1 MNALR
6 ELGSFYGT
14 DKVDHG
20 YIDIY
25 SQLFESI
32 KDKKNNV
39 LEIGVWAGS
48 SISMWSNYFSNSH
61 IMGMDVPKEIKENT
75 IYPFSVEQSAQLAA
89 HLGNVS
95 LFFGDSGSRENFG
108 EMTAYLESITG
119 RKEFDVII
127 DDGSHF
133 QHDIMVALGGL
144 FKYLS
149 SGGIYIIEDI
159 VTEQDL
165 EAGSQWWGH
174 SEESHHV
181 GGFHDDEIMLAGSEI
196 DIKNSVSHVMKE
208 FGKTNIMNSKYLTE
222 EENMYLTENIASF
235 SHYPAKQG
243 PIKCESEFVVLHK
256 K

>member
-20 YIDIY
+20 YIDVY
-25 SQLFESI
+25 SELFESI
-32 KDKKNNV
+32 KDEKNNV
-39 LEIGVWAGS
+39 LEIGVWGGA
-48 SISMWSNYFSNSH
+48 SICMWSKYFSNSH
-61 IMGMDVPKEIKENT
+61 IMGMDVPTEIKENT

-89 HLGNVS
+89 SLGNVS
-95 LFFGDSGSRENFG
+95 LFFGDSGSRENFD
-108 EMTAYLESITG
+108 EMTTYLESITG

-133 QHDIMVALGGL
+133 QHDIMVGLGGL

-159 VTEQDL
+159 TPYRDL
-165 EAGSQWWGH
+165 ENGAQWWGH

-181 GGFHDDEIMLAGSEI
+181 GGFHDDETMLAGSGI
-196 DIKNSVSHVMKE
+196 DIENSVSYVMEE
-208 FGKTNIMNSKYLTE
+208 FDKTGVMNSKFLTE
-222 EENMYLTENIASF
+222 DENTYLTENISSF
-235 SHYPAKQG
+235 VIYPAKTD
-243 PIKCESEFVVLHK
+243 PIKCGSEIVVLHK

>member
-1 MNALR
+1 MNTLKS
-6 ELGSFYGT
+6 LGSFYGT

-25 SQLFESI
+25 SELFESI
-32 KDKKNNV
+32 KDEKNNV
-39 LEIGVWAGS
+39 LEIGVWGGA
-48 SISMWSNYFSNSH
+48 SICMWSKYFSNSH
-61 IMGMDVPKEIKENT
+61 IMGMDVPTEIKENT

-89 HLGNVS
+89 SLGNVS
-95 LFFGDSGSRENFG
+95 LFFGDSGSRENFD
-108 EMTAYLESITG
+108 EMTTHLESITG

-133 QHDIMVALGGL
+133 QHDMMVGLGGL

-159 VTEQDL
+159 APYREL
-165 EAGSQWWGH
+165 ENGAQWWGH

-181 GGFHDDEIMLAGSEI
+181 GGFHDDETMLAGSEI
-196 DIKNSVSHVMKE
+196 DITNSVSYVMEE
-208 FGKTNIMNSKYLTE
+208 FDKTGVMNSNYLTE
-222 EENMYLTENIASF
+222 DENKYLTENIASF
-235 SHYPAKQG
+235 SHYTSIPGQT
-243 PIKCESEFVVLHK
+243 KCGSEIVVLHK